1 MTDLAVPADDVA
13 TVVRLQPVVEHLGR
27 TVRELGLQEVVV
39 RLGAEEGGGAR
50 LELHLR
56 AGGGAVGGPVHADG
70 RATPAPAALDP
81 SPAAPVAE
89 GPPAGAPATAGEPG
103 AVVVAAPLV
112 GVFYRRPTPDEPVFV
127 EVGAEVAVGDPIG
140 IVEAMK
146 MMNQVPATVAGT
158 VLAVHVPDSEIVEYG
173 QSLVSIRPH
182 PVAP

>member
-1 MTDLAVPADDVA
+1 MTDVVASVDDVA
-13 TVVRLQPVVEHLGR
+13 TVVRLQPVLEHLGR

-56 AGGGAVGGPVHADG
+56 AGDG
-70 RATPAPAALDP
+70 RATTAPAALDA

-89 GPPAGAPATAGEPG
+89 GPPAGRPAPAREPG

-112 GVFYRRPTPDEPVFV
+112 GVFYRRPAPDEQAFV
-127 EVGAEVAVGDPIG
+127 EVGGDVAVGDPIG

-146 MMNQVPATVAGT
+146 MMNQVTATVAGT